1 MLVSNFFQFDE
12 NKNKWF
18 LGIKFF
24 SESLYVLSCN
34 FLLEFIKQI
43 FIIFLISSKT
53 ETTRIEFSPE
63 PVTQSRSPFHPI
75 PTYSPSSISG
85 AASMGSTFSSIG
97 SISSNIGAASG
108 TPTSSIQLTP
118 TLTDEQV
125 IRLTRAA
132 ERYCICNKSTSYHLL
147 KNILLIEKNS
157 FYQTCESISIARHK
171 ATKYEKAINERD

>member
-1 MLVSNFFQFDE
+1 MRVLLPSFYLATFCWNFW
-12 NKNKWF
+12 NKSSFF
-18 LGIKFF
+18 L
-24 SESLYVLSCN
+24 
-34 FLLEFIKQI
+34 
-43 FIIFLISSKT
+43 LISSKT
-53 ETTRIEFSPE
+53 ESTRVEFSPE

-132 ERYCICNKSTSYHLL
+132 ERYDICNKNHLNHLL
-147 KNILLIEKNS
+147 NNILLMKKKLFLLPDLRANINCS
-157 FYQTCESISIARHK
+157 TQSHK
-171 ATKYEKAINERD
+171 VRKSDQQKRLTRL